1 MKPVRV
7 TAPDGPVVTLEELKV
22 HLRVDHD
29 EEDALISSLQDAAV
43 AMLEGWGGPLGRCIL
58 PQRWAVDVVG
68 PGPHELPFPDAS
80 EIDAE
85 FDGAPVDV
93 VEVTHIGS
101 MQPSIV
107 LPHVAHCDRVTVS
120 AEFALPP
127 ERLPAAKALVKLIVG
142 NWYLNREAVVIG
154 TISSEL
160 PFAAKTLIAGLQW
173 YRI

>member
-7 TAPDGPVVTLEELKV
+7 TPPDGPVVTLEELKV

-43 AMLEGWGGPLGRCIL
+43 AMLEGWGGILGRCIL
-58 PQRWAVDVVG
+58 PQRWAVDVAG
-68 PGPHELPFPDAS
+68 PGPHELPFPDATDIEA
-80 EIDAE
+80 EID
-85 FDGAPVDV
+85 GTPVDV
-93 VEVTHIGS
+93 VEVTHIGT

-120 AEFALPP
+120 AEYALPP
-127 ERLPAAKALVKLIVG
+127 ERLPAARALVKLLVG
-142 NWYLNREAVVIG
+142 NWFHNREAVVIG
-154 TISSEL
+154 TIPSEL
-160 PFAAKTLIAGLQW
+160 PMAAITLIAGLRW